1 LGETIAVEVRNNQ
14 QETADLLQV
23 VLNEDAQAAELLA
36 AEVHREVF
44 LDDVNTKRP
53 TGDFRVC
60 LEDLGIWIDPIG

>member
-1 LGETIAVEVRNNQ
+1 
-14 QETADLLQV
+14 
-23 VLNEDAQAAELLA
+23 LA

-53 TGDFRVC
+53 TGDFSVC